1 MEPTPRIPMGL
12 ILSGGVALGAYQAGA
27 VATLLRS
34 GRFDLTLV
42 AGSSIGAYGA
52 ALLAGNSPEDRLD
65 RLMAFWTRVA
75 RRGPLSAAATPVHG
89 ALAQGQSWVHALL
102 SRMAGAPGLFRP
114 FVRFTPSAGGPG
126 LYDSTMATATLNSLV
141 DFARLNEGRP
151 RCCIAATDVE
161 RGEPVWFDTAA
172 GDRIT
177 ADHVRA
183 SGSLIPTLPAL
194 EVEGRL
200 LADGGLCANA
210 PLEPILSSARRAP
223 APPLL
228 FLIELFPARA
238 PAPRTL
244 MAAQERS
251 NDLIYA
257 AQTRLRLDGLVRERT
272 LEAALDPLSQPG
284 TDVMLLSYA
293 TGPEEAGPEK
303 TFDFS
308 QASLAR
314 RMEAG
319 EADAR
324 AALQALDALDP
335 PGAPGLRVH
344 LCGTGG

>member
-1 MEPTPRIPMGL
+1 MGL

-27 VATLLRS
+27 VATLLGS

-52 ALLAGNSPEDRLD
+52 ALLAGSRPEDRLD

-75 RRGPLSAAATPVHG
+75 RRGPLTAATS
-89 ALAQGQSWVHALL
+89 ALRGPMVQGQSWVHALM

-114 FVRFTPSAGGPG
+114 LVRLGPETGGPG
-126 LYDSTMATATLNSLV
+126 LYDSSVATTTLEALV
-141 DFARLNEGRP
+141 DFERLNAGAP
-151 RCCIAATDVE
+151 RVCIAATDVE
-161 RGEPVWFDTAA
+161 SGTPVWFDTAA
-172 GDRIT
+172 GARIT

-210 PLEPILSSARRAP
+210 PLEPILSSARPAA

-251 NDLIYA
+251 NDIIYA
-257 AQTRLRLDGLVRERT
+257 SQTRLRLEGLVRERT
-272 LEAALDPLSQPG
+272 LEAALDPMGQPG
-284 TDVMLLSYA
+284 SDVLLMSYQA
-293 TGPEEAGPEK
+293 GPEEAGPEK
-303 TFDFS
+303 PFDFS
-308 QASLAR
+308 QGSIAR
-314 RMEAG
+314 RMAAG

-324 AALQALDALDP
+324 AALARLDGLGT

-344 LCGTGG
+344 VCSPGG